1 MNDKNKMNV
10 ENDQNMVENDEIV
23 EVSGRKVECL
33 ILLWM
38 LVTLILMGI
47 AFLLG
52 MKFGVS
58 YGG

>member
-1 MNDKNKMNV
+1 MNDKNKMNL

-38 LVTLILMGI
+38 LVTLILVGI

-58 YGG
+58 HGW

>member
-1 MNDKNKMNV
+1 MNDKNKMNL

>member
-33 ILLWM
+33 ILLLM